1 MSNIATSRKVEDSQV
16 VDEVASRLVGQAD
29 GTLPDTQPD
38 GTAEGDDGQN
48 IAPTK
53 KRGAYRADVGGA
65 NSIRI

>member
-16 VDEVASRLVGQAD
+16 VDEAASRLVGQAD
-29 GTLPDTQPD
+29 DTLPD
-38 GTAEGDDGQN
+38 GANEGADGQN
-48 IAPTK
+48 IAPIK